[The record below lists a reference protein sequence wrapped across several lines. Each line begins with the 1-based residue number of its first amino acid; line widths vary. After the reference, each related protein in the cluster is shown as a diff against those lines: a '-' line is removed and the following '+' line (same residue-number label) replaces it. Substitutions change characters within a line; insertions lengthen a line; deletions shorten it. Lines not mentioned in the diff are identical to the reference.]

1 MQAAFLLYE
10 GFTPLDLIGPF
21 QVLRATPGIE
31 PVFVAEHPGRVASD
45 GPPVA
50 LVAERSLDEV
60 PSPGIV
66 VVPGSLAGFQALLDN
81 EKVLAW
87 IRSTHSRARFVTS
100 VCTGSLVLAAAGL
113 LEGKPATTHW
123 AARDLLP
130 RFGAIPVTDRVVKT
144 GKIIMSAGVSA
155 GIDMALTLVADACG
169 SQVAQAVQLTIE
181 YAPEPP
187 FNSGRKETAG
197 ADLVAAVSAG
207 LANRGA
213 TWIPAP
219 RATTT

>member
-31 PVFVAEHPGRVASD
+31 PVFVAEHPGLVASD

-50 LVAERSLDEV
+50 LVANRSLDEV
-60 PSPGIV
+60 PSPDIV
-66 VVPGSLAGFQALLDN
+66 VVPGSLAGFQALFDN
-81 EKVLAW
+81 EPVLAW
-87 IRSTHSRARFVTS
+87 LRSAPSRARFVTS

-130 RFGAIPVTDRVVKT
+130 RFGAIPTSERVVKT
-144 GKIIMSAGVSA
+144 GKIITSAGVSA
-155 GIDMALTLVADACG
+155 GIDMALTLVAEACG
-169 SQVAQAVQLTIE
+169 SQVAQAVQLSIE
-181 YAPEPP
+181 YAPDPP
-187 FNSGRKETAG
+187 FNSGSKETAA
-197 ADLVAAVSAG
+197 ADLVAAVTAS
-207 LANRGA
+207 LAQRGA
-213 TWIPAP
+213 NWLPQ
-219 RATTT
+219 RQATTA